1 MNVSERLKNLENY
14 ATEKEM
20 KKKRKIERERQEEM
34 AMTKQIMSLKPRIE
48 DLILVANS
56 CLSKGI
62 YIGRPNPQRSYPSRG
77 YGTKDGYFLADAV
90 RLGFDTD
97 GRRSVYYLVI
107 RGGGFGEHYKLKTD
121 GEVVEIEGKKLSAL
135 KRFLNEFYEFEKEF
149 YAYVDKFIASNS
161 K

>member
-62 YIGRPNPQRSYPSRG
+62 YIGRPNPLRGYPSRG
-77 YGTKDGYFLADAV
+77 YSTKDGYFLATGG

-97 GRRSVYYLVI
+97 GKRPVYYLAVVI
-107 RGGGFGEHYKLKTD
+107 AKHDMLQTNGKMVELEGQKILLLKN
-121 GEVVEIEGKKLSAL
+121 
-135 KRFLNEFYEFEKEF
+135 FLNQFDNFESEF

>member
-1 MNVSERLKNLENY
+1 MNVSERLKNLEIY

-20 KKKRKIERERQEEM
+20 KKQRRIERERQEEM
-34 AMTKQIMSLKPRIE
+34 TMTKQIMSLKPRIE
-48 DLILVANS
+48 NLMLIANS

-62 YIGRPNPQRSYPSRG
+62 YIGRPNPLRGYPSRG

-97 GRRSVYYLVI
+97 GRRPVYYLVI
-107 RGGGFGEHYKLKTD
+107 RGGGFSEHYKLKTD
-121 GEVVEIEGKKLSAL
+121 GEMVEIEGKKLSAL
-135 KRFLNEFYEFEKEF
+135 KRFLNEFDEFEKEF
-149 YAYVDKFIASNS
+149 YAYVDKFIDSNS

>member
-62 YIGRPNPQRSYPSRG
+62 YIGRPNPHRSYPSRG